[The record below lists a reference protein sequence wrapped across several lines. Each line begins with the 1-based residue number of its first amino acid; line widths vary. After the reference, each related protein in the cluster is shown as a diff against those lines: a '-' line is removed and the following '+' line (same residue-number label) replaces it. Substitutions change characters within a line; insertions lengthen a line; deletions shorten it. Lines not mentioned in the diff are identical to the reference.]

1 MKVYQ
6 VKEAS
11 IGCHFSYIIDDS
23 NKGKKVMTKESTIIL
38 QSYFTSIFA
47 TTDY

>member
-38 QSYFTSIFA
+38 HVILYQHFRHH
-47 TTDY
+47 